1 MKRFVIAGLFLLAT
15 VPAFSQE
22 PADTVFAPP
31 SPYLFRDGQKIK
43 VWKAEAQRNER
54 TRIDADFSRSG
65 QATGVFYQLLLFSVL
80 ILL

>member
-1 MKRFVIAGLFLLAT
+1 MKRFVIAVLFLLAT

-22 PADTVFAPP
+22 PADTVFALP
-31 SPYLFRDGQKIK
+31 SPYQFRDGQKIK

-54 TRIDADFSRSG
+54 TRNDADFSWSG
-65 QATGVFYQLLLFSVL
+65 QATGVFYQLLFFSVL